1 MAHQTIVDENY
12 KVTEKPVYDNTVLK
26 KKTKDTLIYGDHID
40 WIWINQV
47 WGGVKIGPNR
57 PSFYGNN
64 DNMGFKPLY
73 LNVEPLKFQF
83 KGDSTLYGCKLPV
96 EGSIFHDRNSTSR
109 ALVDKMKP
117 FQIGYN
123 LVNNQISDILI
134 DELGTVIMLD
144 QNALPRHSM
153 GEDWG
158 KNNLAKAYVA
168 MKDFQM
174 LPLDTSITNT
184 ENGLNFQ
191 HYQVLNLEQT
201 NRLMSRIQLSNYF
214 KQQAFEVIG
223 ITPQRMG
230 QTLSQETATGVEQAI
245 NMSFSQTEMYFVNH
259 SEYLMPRVH
268 QMRTDL
274 AQYYHSNKPS
284 VRLQYITSLDEK
296 INFEMNGTDLLSRDL
311 NVFTS
316 TKVNQRDITE
326 KIRSLA
332 LSNNT
337 AGASIYD
344 LGNIIKA
351 DSLAEITHTLKTIEE
366 KTNAQR
372 EQDQQAQQQQ
382 IQMQEQAET
391 ERQEAKQKFDAEQNA
406 LTRESNERIA
416 DVRASVA
423 TGSQDFNQNSQN
435 DYIDTLQYLDKKEVN
450 NQNINFKKQQELNK
464 QANAEINNNLKRQE
478 LQTRENIANKQ
489 VQIAMT
495 NKNKY
500 DKKKS

>member
-1 MAHQTIVDENY
+1 
-12 KVTEKPVYDNTVLK
+12 
-26 KKTKDTLIYGDHID
+26 
-40 WIWINQV
+40 
-47 WGGVKIGPNR
+47 
-57 PSFYGNN
+57 
-64 DNMGFKPLY
+64 
-73 LNVEPLKFQF
+73 
-83 KGDSTLYGCKLPV
+83 
-96 EGSIFHDRNSTSR
+96 
-109 ALVDKMKP
+109 
-117 FQIGYN
+117 
-123 LVNNQISDILI
+123 
-134 DELGTVIMLD
+134 
-144 QNALPRHSM
+144 
-153 GEDWG
+153 
-158 KNNLAKAYVA
+158 
-168 MKDFQM
+168 
-174 LPLDTSITNT
+174 
-184 ENGLNFQ
+184 
-191 HYQVLNLEQT
+191 
-201 NRLMSRIQLSNYF
+201 MSRIQLSNYF

-435 DYIDTLQYLDKKEVN
+435 DYIDTLQYLDKKEAN

>member
-1 MAHQTIVDENY
+1 
-12 KVTEKPVYDNTVLK
+12 
-26 KKTKDTLIYGDHID
+26 
-40 WIWINQV
+40 
-47 WGGVKIGPNR
+47 
-57 PSFYGNN
+57 
-64 DNMGFKPLY
+64 
-73 LNVEPLKFQF
+73 
-83 KGDSTLYGCKLPV
+83 
-96 EGSIFHDRNSTSR
+96 
-109 ALVDKMKP
+109 
-117 FQIGYN
+117 
-123 LVNNQISDILI
+123 
-134 DELGTVIMLD
+134 
-144 QNALPRHSM
+144 
-153 GEDWG
+153 
-158 KNNLAKAYVA
+158 
-168 MKDFQM
+168 
-174 LPLDTSITNT
+174 
-184 ENGLNFQ
+184 
-191 HYQVLNLEQT
+191 
-201 NRLMSRIQLSNYF
+201 MSRIQLSNYF